1 MIIKEDEIC
10 GTHNKYGAEN
20 KCIQNFSETWIKDAT
35 QENFKVDANVLLV
48 LTELIGWE
56 LCPFGGRV

>member
-1 MIIKEDEIC
+1 VIIKEDEIC

-48 LTELIGWE
+48 LTELIGW
-56 LCPFGGRV
+56 